1 MSKINLG
8 RVLAGGVIAGIIINA
23 SEYVLNGIVM
33 APEWTSIMK
42 SLNRPDFS
50 PQAIIWFNIIG
61 FVTGIAAVWTYA
73 ALRPRFGA
81 GPRTAVIAA
90 LLTWVT
96 AYVLAD
102 AAPVASG
109 MFPLHPIAV
118 MLAVEIVEI
127 IVATVAGAWLYRET
141 AD

>member
-8 RVLAGGVIAGIIINA
+8 RVFIGGIVAGIIINA

-33 APEWTSIMK
+33 APEWARIMK

-61 FVTGIAAVWTYA
+61 FVTGIAAVWSYA
-73 ALRPRFGA
+73 AIRPRFGA

-109 MFPLHPIAV
+109 LFPLHPIV
-118 MLAVEIVEI
+118 LAVEIVEI
-127 IVATVAGAWLYRET
+127 VVATLAGAWLYREA